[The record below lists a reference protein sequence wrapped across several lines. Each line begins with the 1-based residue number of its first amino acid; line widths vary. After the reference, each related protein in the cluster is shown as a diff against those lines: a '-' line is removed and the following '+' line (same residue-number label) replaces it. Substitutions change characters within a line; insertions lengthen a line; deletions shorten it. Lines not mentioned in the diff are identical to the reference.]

1 MDVQSAQ
8 RLGRRRAGRL
18 VVVSVR
24 DNSLG
29 HPRFALAVSKKVGGA
44 VVRNRVKRRLRE
56 VFRHLRPYLRGV
68 DVVVSARPDAAT
80 APIRVLDDAVYTAL
94 APWRNSG

>member
-8 RLGRRRAGRL
+8 RLGRRRAGRFL
-18 VVVSVR
+18 VVSVR

-56 VFRHLRPYLRGV
+56 VFRHLRPHLRGV

-80 APIRVLDDAVYTAL
+80 APIDVLDHAVYTAL
-94 APWRNSG
+94 SAWRISG

>member
-1 MDVQSAQ
+1 
-8 RLGRRRAGRL
+8 

-24 DNSLG
+24 DNALG

-56 VFRHLRPYLRGV
+56 VFRHLRPHLRGV
-68 DVVVSARPDAAT
+68 DVVVSARPDAAM
-80 APIRVLDDAVYTAL
+80 APIDVLDHAVCTAL
-94 APWRNSG
+94 AAWRISG